1 MEISKAIIA
10 QATKNN
16 AVLRH
21 AENELR
27 ILEEEGN
34 LANTSISNEVMKLL
48 YVITKN
54 KSFKEDKDTIIN
66 MTNHS
71 YFNLNGEG
79 SGKIYDH
86 KLVIY
91 ADRFTPAGTDA
102 IPT

>member
-54 KSFKEDKDTIIN
+54 KSFKEDNNRNGYRKD
-66 MTNHS
+66 
-71 YFNLNGEG
+71 
-79 SGKIYDH
+79 
-86 KLVIY
+86 
-91 ADRFTPAGTDA
+91 
-102 IPT
+102 